1 MFDEI
6 SGGAERNANCRRS
19 VVEKSLLDD
28 QEVLGNQS
36 FIGLLQAMTELAKR
50 AIPAFFGAVFKHLI
64 DISNIFFAG
73 KIASFAVDQE
83 IYNASDIIAGV
94 GLGILCYNVFIFSV
108 AWGMSST
115 IDTLTSQ
122 AFGSQKYHLCGYYL
136 NRYRVVS
143 TVLFLFQCILLLNIG
158 DILIMI
164 GQAEISCRVCQIFIK
179 YQLIG
184 LFCSVQFEG
193 LRRYLIAQGVYN
205 MIVYIQCIS
214 FFLHVGMLSII
225 SYNFGLEVESISYI
239 NLLTNII
246 SLVLLTLFCMKTS
259 KIHREGWHYELG
271 SFEDLTQFI
280 NLAVPSTMM
289 RCLEY
294 WVCELIMIFSGWCGV
309 KDQAAAI
316 AIFNVFSA
324 LYRLISGISMA
335 TSNLVGNCLGNNDAK
350 NAKQYALASLCVTF
364 VPIILCTN
372 FMYFCRY
379 QIMSFSSDQE
389 VIEIGAS
396 LMIFFVLICPS
407 DFIQGS
413 QFGVLTGMGYQKY
426 GSMINILSYF
436 LFLIPLAYVLG
447 FVYGYG
453 TTGIFGAWVLGILV
467 CAILVTSTVFL
478 ADWDHLTRK
487 IQERLSA
494 TF

>member
-50 AIPAFFGAVFKHLI
+50 AIPAFFGTVFKHLI

-73 KIASFAVDQE
+73 KIASFSVDQE
-83 IYNASDIIAGV
+83 IYSGSDIIGGI

-108 AWGMSST
+108 SWGLSIT

-164 GQAEISCRVCQIFIK
+164 GQAEIPCRVCQIFIK

-205 MIVYIQCIS
+205 MIVYIQCMC
-214 FFLHVGMLSII
+214 FFLHIGMI
-225 SYNFGLEVESISYI
+225 STICYSFELEVESLSYI

-246 SLVLLTLFCMKTS
+246 SLALLTLFCMKTS
-259 KIHREGWHYELG
+259 KIPREGWHYELG
-271 SFEDLTQFI
+271 SFEGLAQFI
-280 NLAVPSTMM
+280 SLAIPSTMM
-289 RCLEY
+289 RCMEY
-294 WVCELIMIFSGWCGV
+294 WVSEIIMIFTGWCGA

-316 AIFNVFSA
+316 IIFNVFLA
-324 LYRLISGISMA
+324 MYRLISGISMA

-350 NAKQYALASLCVTF
+350 NAKQYALASLCVAF

-372 FMYFCRY
+372 FLFFCRY
-379 QIMSFSSDQE
+379 QIMSFSDDQE
-389 VIEIGAS
+389 VVKKGVS
-396 LMIFFVLICPS
+396 LMIFFILLCPF

-413 QFGVLTGMGYQKY
+413 LSGVLTGMGYQKY

-453 TTGIFGAWVLGILV
+453 TTGIFIAWVLGFLV
-467 CAILVTSTVFL
+467 CSILVTATVFL
-478 ADWDHLTRK
+478 TDWDHLTKK
-487 IQERLSA
+487 IQERL
-494 TF
+494 TTTI